1 MTDTHLQAV
10 VSRNIRVLMAVR
22 GIETQKDLAAQ
33 LGWFETKLTKSLRGD
48 RKWSLEDLSALA
60 TAFGVQP
67 ADLIDDVSRV
77 VNVAA
82 PARTGT
88 DSVTGGVTRRY
99 AAGNGARILQFPQ
112 RTGPQRRYRA
122 RKNTTSPRI
131 AATSMAAV
139 RSGHLTA
146 AAAG

>member
-1 MTDTHLQAV
+1 MTATHLQAV
-10 VSRNIRVLMAVR
+10 VTRNIRVLMAVR

-48 RKWSLEDLSALA
+48 RKWSLEDLPELA
-60 TAFGVQP
+60 HVLGVQP
-67 ADLIDDVSRV
+67 SDMLSDVSHL
-77 VNVAA
+77 VNVVA

-122 RKNTTSPRI
+122 RKTGPGQRI
-131 AATSMAAV
+131 GATSKAA
-139 RSGHLTA
+139 RSSSHLTA